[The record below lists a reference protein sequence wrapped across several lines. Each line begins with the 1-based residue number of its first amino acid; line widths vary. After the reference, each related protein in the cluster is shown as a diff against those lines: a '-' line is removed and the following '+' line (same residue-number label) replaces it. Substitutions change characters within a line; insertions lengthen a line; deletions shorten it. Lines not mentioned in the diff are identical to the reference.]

1 MPDQKEYYMRRAL
14 ALAARG
20 AGHVDPNPMV
30 GCVIVKDGR
39 IIAEGWHEHIGGL
52 HAERNAF
59 AHCTEDAAGADLYV
73 TLEPCCHWG
82 RTPPCTDAVIEHR
95 IRRVFV
101 GCLDPNPLVAGKGAQ
116 ILRDAGIE
124 VETDVCEA
132 ECREINEVFFHYI
145 THRTPFVVLKYAMTL
160 DGKIAT
166 ASGESK
172 WITGPEARRRV
183 QALRRLSDAI
193 MVGGETVRQD
203 RPQLMVREPDSWPRQ
218 PLRIIA
224 SRSMDD
230 EEVAFFFPDGNAE
243 RVELETN
250 EEWHSLMVRLG
261 ARNITCLLIEGGGE
275 LAAAAIDAGVVDT
288 VEFHIAPKLLGGR
301 DSRPVLGGNN
311 PESMEFARKLHNVKV
326 THYGEDIAISGD
338 LEE

>member
-14 ALAARG
+14 TLAARG

-124 VETDVCEA
+124 VKPTCAPQFMRIAEQIGVETRYTRGCLA
-132 ECREINEVFFHYI
+132 GLTYC
-145 THRTPFVVLKYAMTL
+145 VVGSEGIVRACAYMT
-160 DGKIAT
+160 
-166 ASGESK
+166 E
-172 WITGPEARRRV
+172 
-183 QALRRLSDAI
+183 
-193 MVGGETVRQD
+193 
-203 RPQLMVREPDSWPRQ
+203 
-218 PLRIIA
+218 
-224 SRSMDD
+224 
-230 EEVAFFFPDGNAE
+230 
-243 RVELETN
+243 
-250 EEWHSLMVRLG
+250 
-261 ARNITCLLIEGGGE
+261 
-275 LAAAAIDAGVVDT
+275 DAGDVRKQPFDEIWRTSPVFQELRTQAYKGACGSCDYKGVCGGCRARAAYYHDGDILAQDDYCAWGIKSAARDT
-288 VEFHIAPKLLGGR
+288 SGVSIA
-301 DSRPVLGGNN
+301 
-311 PESMEFARKLHNVKV
+311 
-326 THYGEDIAISGD
+326 
-338 LEE
+338 